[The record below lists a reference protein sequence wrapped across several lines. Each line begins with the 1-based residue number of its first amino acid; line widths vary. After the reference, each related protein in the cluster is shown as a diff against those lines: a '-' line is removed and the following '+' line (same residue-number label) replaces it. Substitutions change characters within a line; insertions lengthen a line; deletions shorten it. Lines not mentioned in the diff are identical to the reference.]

1 MSRVTLG
8 FIPTPISVP
17 IEDVLLS
24 KPIKANVSTSRKFLQ
39 ILASI
44 KEVGVIE
51 PLSVTQ
57 VDGQSGRKYVL
68 LDGHLRVFALQQL
81 GIPDV
86 LCLVAT
92 DDESYTYNN
101 RLNRISSIQEHRMIC
116 RAIEQGVSQEQLARA
131 LAVDISFVR
140 RKASLLDGLCPEVIE
155 LLKDRQFSCELARA
169 LRKMKPARQM
179 ECVELMSS
187 VNNLT
192 VAYAEALLVAT
203 PANQLVSGRKPSRM
217 GGVSAEQMSMMEREM
232 GNLQVQYKLV
242 EQTYGQDVLNLVIA
256 KGFLSKLMEN
266 TAVRRFISKYQPEL
280 ISEFEAIIATITLDQ
295 PHMGGRSQILSR

>member
-57 VDGQSGRKYVL
+57 VDGQSGGKYVL
-68 LDGHLRVFALQQL
+68 LDGHLRILALQQL

-116 RAIEQGVSQEQLARA
+116 RAIEQGVSPEQLARA

-169 LRKMKPARQM
+169 LRKMKPTRQM

-203 PANQLVSGRKPSRM
+203 PANQLVSGRKPSRI

-266 TAVRRFISKYQPEL
+266 AAVHRFIAKYQPDL

-295 PHMGGRSQILSR
+295 PHTGGRSQISSR